1 MKPPWDSRLARAW
14 GKRNIAIYIS
24 KALCKFKALRDYYLL
39 QSGSV
44 SYVNPRSWF
53 EPYELVNHILS
64 SDHMLFAQVKSGMWW
79 IAILDCTR
87 DCGRKWEELSTE
99 MSPPPR
105 ENSKWN
111 PSSLYIWDHLSTLRT
126 TLLAIGKFSK
136 SREISH
142 LDEGK
147 FKWKI
152 YTYTYTLCMN
162 VCSVHVC
169 VRVYVWYKN
178 LRMWNWKKQIPK
190 SMTQFLCSSSQGN
203 KWTLIIGH
211 WYLATTPFHSHQ
223 L

>member
-24 KALCKFKALRDYYLL
+24 KALCKFKAPRDYCLQ

-44 SYVNPRSWF
+44 PYVNPRSWF
-53 EPYELVNHILS
+53 EPYELVNRILS
-64 SDHMLFAQVKSGMWW
+64 SDRTPCAQVKFGMWW

-105 ENSKWN
+105 DNSKWN

-126 TLLAIGKFSK
+126 TLLATGKFSERNFTFRQ
-136 SREISH
+136 SEVQV
-142 LDEGK
+142 E
-147 FKWKI
+147 

-169 VRVYVWYKN
+169 VRVHVWYKN

-211 WYLATTPFHSHQ
+211 WHLATTPFHSHQ